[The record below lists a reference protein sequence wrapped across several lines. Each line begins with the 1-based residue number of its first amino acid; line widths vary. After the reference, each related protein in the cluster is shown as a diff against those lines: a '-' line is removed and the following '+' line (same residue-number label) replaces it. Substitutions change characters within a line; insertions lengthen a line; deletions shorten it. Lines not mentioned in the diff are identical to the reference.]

1 MPVETSDYKAVNAC
15 IVGFIDRWVQDMTK
29 VSKERLTAVPDGDFV
44 LFLIGMRINNWF
56 AIHRWL
62 PVFAAMPK
70 MLKELHINRELG
82 FLSYQMWF
90 SRTIILVQYW
100 ESAEKL
106 VAYSK
111 AKDSE
116 HLPAWRAYNQAAMN
130 SDSVGIW
137 HETYVIDK
145 SKTENIYVNMPPF
158 GFGKVGNLQSASGAR
173 KTATD
178 RLSGK

>member
-1 MPVETSDYKAVNAC
+1 
-15 IVGFIDRWVQDMTK
+15 
-29 VSKERLTAVPDGDFV
+29 
-44 LFLIGMRINNWF
+44 
-56 AIHRWL
+56 
-62 PVFAAMPK
+62 
-70 MLKELHINRELG
+70 
-82 FLSYQMWF
+82 MWF
-90 SRTIILVQYW
+90 SPAIILVADR
-100 ESAEKL
+100 ERSEKL